1 MITAKKLS
9 SLKKST
15 HRNFFN
21 SQASLFRCIGD
32 ETCLKILY
40 VLSKEGEVCV
50 SDITDVLDM
59 SMPAI
64 SHQLSKL
71 RTMGIVKT
79 KREGKSVCYSFCDS
93 KKADLVKDFLQ
104 KEKH

>member
-9 SLKKST
+9 SLKRLTNKSSFE
-15 HRNFFN
+15 N
-21 SQASLFRCIGD
+21 QATLLRCIGD

-40 VLSKEGEVCV
+40 VLSKEGEICV

-71 RTMGIVKT
+71 KAMGIVKT
-79 KREGKSVCYSFCDS
+79 KREGKTVCYSMCET
-93 KKADLVKDFLQ
+93 KKADFVREFLQ
-104 KEKH
+104 KEKY